1 MRPGMQDFFLD
12 EGPLTPGNSAVA
24 IIVWDQKYLVQ
35 LRSQK
40 AGIYYPGFWGL
51 FGGGVDA
58 GETPEAALR
67 REIREEL
74 GAGIHSMEYFTE
86 FTFDFES
93 RRPQP
98 PLYRR
103 FYTVNLDTE
112 GFENIQLGEGQEA
125 RLFTG
130 RQLLSQPRIVPY
142 DAFALW
148 MHFAGTQNRG
158 AIKS

>member
-1 MRPGMQDFFLD
+1 MQDFFLD

-40 AGIYYPGFWGL
+40 PGVYYPGFWGL
-51 FGGGVDA
+51 FGGGVDE
-58 GETPEAALR
+58 GETPEAALH

-74 GAGIHSMEYFTE
+74 GAGVLSIEYFTE
-86 FTFDFES
+86 FTFDFAS
-93 RRPQP
+93 RRSL

-103 FYTVNLDTE
+103 FYTVNIDRE
-112 GFENIQLGEGQEA
+112 GIENIQLGEGQDA

-130 RQLLSQPRIVPY
+130 RELFAQPRIVPY

-148 MHFAGTQNRG
+148 MHFTASINRG
-158 AIKS
+158 AKES